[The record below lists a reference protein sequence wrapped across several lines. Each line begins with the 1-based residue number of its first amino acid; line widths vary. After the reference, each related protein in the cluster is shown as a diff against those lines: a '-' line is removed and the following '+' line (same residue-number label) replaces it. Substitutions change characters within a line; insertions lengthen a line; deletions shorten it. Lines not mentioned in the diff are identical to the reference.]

1 MDEAYRKHFR
11 EVLMEAGKV
20 QIDMD
25 KQGMQVTRC
34 EVLIYLLWR
43 RDRPKTGQKSRRKRT
58 A

>member
-1 MDEAYRKHFR
+1 MDEADRKHFQ
-11 EVLMEAGKV
+11 EVLSEAGKV

-43 RDRPKTGQKSRRKRT
+43 QDHPKTGQIYPRG
-58 A
+58 